1 LRTGNRDDTLVGEN
15 RRRLMAEG
23 SSLLRDDDLPV
34 RSAWEKPQL
43 VRMCVGDAELGGD
56 TNVDGDPGLS

>member
-1 LRTGNRDDTLVGEN
+1 
-15 RRRLMAEG
+15 MAEG